1 MLFLFLSQPLPDL
14 AFGKNEHH
22 ILIPHIPEE
31 RVRCM
36 KLQFGSFCAR
46 CILVGGFGQSF
57 HKNNDIIGKFLFDTI
72 GFILQF
78 MKSSL

>member
-1 MLFLFLSQPLPDL
+1 
-14 AFGKNEHH
+14 
-22 ILIPHIPEE
+22 
-31 RVRCM
+31 M